1 MSNKRKL
8 FLIQFTDCYEV
19 WLAKSKDSLI
29 EKYQNTSKLLT
40 GLDFEEDRTECKEI
54 SLEDIFSIMDGDV
67 DMPMIKSEYNR
78 LIELDEDALFFTN
91 FI

>member
-1 MSNKRKL
+1 MNNKRKL

-40 GLDFEEDRTECKEI
+40 GLDFEEDSVECKEI
-54 SLEDIFSIMDGDV
+54 SLEGIFRIMDGDV
-67 DMPMIKSEYNR
+67 DMSMIESDYNR
-78 LIELDEDALFFTN
+78 LVELDEDVLFFTN